1 MTIAMD
7 GEMNGGEMPLEKNR
21 SVLFNK
27 RLFVGDGEYQPEI
40 PVQGHRGSMRLL
52 WLWLDEL

>member
-1 MTIAMD
+1 
-7 GEMNGGEMPLEKNR
+7 MNGGEMPLEKNR